1 MHYYPQVRLMKGFL
15 LLLLC
20 CLTTWGAAAQ
30 NALDGRQALDFDALE
45 FSRRVVFPAVAL
57 FMLGSFIIAA
67 IKLVLNYLLK
77 NKIIEAAVLSE
88 QVVER
93 LLPGRQDEQSKVI
106 KWVALLLSTGTG
118 LALCNWFLP
127 LGLHS
132 IVILLFSTAFG
143 FLGYYFFLRRQSK

>member
-1 MHYYPQVRLMKGFL
+1 MKGFL

-30 NALDGRQALDFDALE
+30 SALNGQALDIDALE
-45 FSRRVVFPAVAL
+45 FSRRVLFPSFAL
-57 FMLGSFIIAA
+57 FLLGSFIIAA

-77 NKIIEAAVLSE
+77 NKIIDAAVLSE

>member
-1 MHYYPQVRLMKGFL
+1 MKGFL

-30 NALDGRQALDFDALE
+30 GAPAAPFGIDALE

-57 FMLGSFIIAA
+57 FLLGYFIIAA

-77 NKIIEAAVLSE
+77 NKIIDSATISA

-93 LLPGRQDEQSKVI
+93 LLPGRQDEQNKVV
-106 KWVALLLSTGTG
+106 KWIALLLSTGTG

-132 IVILLFSTAFG
+132 IIIMLFSTALG
-143 FLGYYFFLRRQSK
+143 FLAYYLFLSRQPK

>member
-1 MHYYPQVRLMKGFL
+1 MKGFL

-20 CLTTWGAAAQ
+20 YLTAWGAAAQ
-30 NALDGRQALDFDALE
+30 SSLDAQAIDVNTLE

-77 NKIIEAAVLSE
+77 NKIVEAAVLSE

-93 LLPGRQDEQSKVI
+93 LLPGRQDEQAKVI

-143 FLGYYFFLRRQSK
+143 FLAYYFFLRRQSK